1 VDKETFAYLSI
12 YKDSLSED
20 TEIEKAESLI
30 SYFRANNTKIHTQR
44 GFHKA
49 DFFVG
54 KTPHKAAVLFVK
66 QV

>member
-30 SYFRANNTKIHTQR
+30 SYFRANKEALVPYHKRVLSMTKSPKS
-44 GFHKA
+44 FMK
-49 DFFVG
+49 
-54 KTPHKAAVLFVK
+54 
-66 QV
+66 